1 MTLYLA
7 IAAGGSLGAVCRYW
21 VSTHTYAWLGTGFPF
36 GTLMVNVTGS
46 LLMGFLSVLLTQ
58 RLALPEEVR
67 VALLVGFLGSY
78 TTFSTFAL
86 DGLNALHQGATG
98 RVVAYVLISV
108 FGSLLGVWLGWLGA
122 RLLVR

>member
-21 VSTHTYAWLGTGFPF
+21 VSSQTYALLGTGFPF

-46 LLMGFLSVLLTQ
+46 MLMGFLSILLAQ
-58 RLALPEEVR
+58 RLALPDEVR
-67 VALLVGFLGSY
+67 MALLVGFLGSY

-86 DGLNALHQGATG
+86 DGLQALHQGAWVK
-98 RVVAYVLISV
+98 VVVYVLASV

-122 RLLVR
+122 RLIVR

>member
-21 VSTHTYAWLGTGFPF
+21 VSTHTYAWLGSGFPF
-36 GTLMVNVTGS
+36 GTLMVNVSGS

-58 RLALPEEVR
+58 RLALPEEVKL
-67 VALLVGFLGSY
+67 ALLVGFLGSY

-86 DGLNALHQGATG
+86 DGLNGLQQGALAK
-98 RVVAYVLISV
+98 VAAYVLASV

>member
-21 VSTHTYAWLGTGFPF
+21 VSTHTHAWLGTGFPF
-36 GTLMVNVTGS
+36 GTLMVNVSGS
-46 LLMGFLSVLLTQ
+46 LLMGFLSIVLVH

-67 VALLVGFLGSY
+67 LALLVGFLGSY

-86 DGLNALHQGATG
+86 DGLNALHQGAWMKL
-98 RVVAYVLISV
+98 VLYVLVSV

-122 RLLVR
+122 RLIVR